1 MEVDL
6 STSRGLSPRAKSC
19 GDTADE
25 GGAPGDPAS
34 PSLGRHLVAAV
45 DR

>member
-6 STSRGLSPRAKSC
+6 SASRGLSPRAKSC

-25 GGAPGDPAS
+25 SGASGDPAS
-34 PSLGRHLVAAV
+34 PSLGRHLVTAV